1 MKYRATLPGFIDRLI
16 HPGDIVEVDGEP
28 PILGLEPLEPP
39 VDAMPQKRSRARAAP
54 VEVEG
59 DEADVI

>member
-28 PILGLEPLEPP
+28 PILGLEPLEPQ
-39 VDAMPQKRSRARAAP
+39 VDAIPKRSRARAAP